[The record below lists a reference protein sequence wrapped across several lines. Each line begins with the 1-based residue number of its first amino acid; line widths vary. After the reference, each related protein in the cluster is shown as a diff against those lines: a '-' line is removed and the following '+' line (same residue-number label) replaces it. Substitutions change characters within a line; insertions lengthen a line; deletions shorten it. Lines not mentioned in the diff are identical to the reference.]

1 MRKRR
6 AILYDDDPAILELL
20 TIFFEDLEYEVIA
33 NSEPAPC
40 PIYQDDASCTNRSPC
55 GDILITDLIMP
66 GMTGLEILTLQARR
80 GCGIDVR
87 NKAVHSGSLEPGSLG
102 AISRLGCGFFHKPAP
117 LTELRAWVRECE
129 SRMDLSLP
137 LGVPR
142 RERREAAS
150 SNETV
155 IAVRSGGVED
165 FAEVV
170 NRSKSG
176 SCLRF
181 DRPFTVGQTVV
192 VHSDPSGPATR
203 GGEVRWSKP
212 ETAGR
217 FRSGFS
223 SR

>member
-6 AILYDDDPAILELL
+6 AIIYDDDPTILELL
-20 TIFFEDLEYEVIA
+20 TIFFEDLDYEVIA

-40 PIYQDDASCTNRSPC
+40 PVYQDDATCLKRNPC
-55 GDILITDLIMP
+55 GDIIVTDLIMP
-66 GMTGLEILTLQARR
+66 GMTGLEMLTHQARR

-87 NKAVHSGSLEPGSLG
+87 NKAVHSGSLEPGSLE
-102 AISRLGCGFFHKPAP
+102 AIGRLGCSFFHKPAP
-117 LTELRAWVRECE
+117 LSELRAWVRECE

-142 RERREAAS
+142 RERREDAS
-150 SNETV
+150 SETV
-155 IAVRSGGVED
+155 VAVGPEGVEL

-170 NRSKSG
+170 NRSDSG
-176 SCLRF
+176 SCLRA
-181 DRPFTVGQTVV
+181 DRPFAVGQVV
-192 VHSDPSGPATR
+192 DVHADQRAATAGG

-212 ETAGR
+212 ETGGR
-217 FRSGFS
+217 FLSGFS